1 MENKVYYKSNL
12 GIFQQHSEHFDD
24 CDADYIS
31 YPNFEKAV
39 AEILKREKAIQAQAG
54 VKPANADLAKIVEQV
69 TTEYLLNAKNCE
81 YINSFNF
88 TDKLNFANL
97 ILQVA
102 RVEILKRL
110 SD

>member
-39 AEILKREKAIQAQAG
+39 AEILEREKAIQLQAG
-54 VKPANADLAKIVEQV
+54 VKPACEMERPKLENFLPEN
-69 TTEYLLNAKNCE
+69 TTTDMVNNMFLENIELYN
-81 YINSFNF
+81 YINALDNYIDELES
-88 TDKLNFANL
+88 KS
-97 ILQVA
+97 V
-102 RVEILKRL
+102 
-110 SD
+110 